1 MLHFSKSKNLKMPKL
16 FITAETA
23 ICESNMTL
31 KQGIAEKKVIL
42 RKIGILH

>member
-1 MLHFSKSKNLKMPKL
+1 MPKL

-31 KQGIAEKKVIL
+31 KQGIAEKGHSK
-42 RKIGILH
+42 KIGILH